1 MGLNSGFS
9 EENLRKIAAQKV
21 SYRFSVKM
29 HITLF
34 IIVNVLLFLVNIL
47 FTPNSFW
54 IIFPFFSWLIGVN
67 MHIVAYILYARGIY
81 PMAKRGVI
89 YHIITYISVM
99 LFLYVT
105 NLVTFSEFYW
115 VFFPAI
121 FWGTAVVLHI
131 IIYLLYFSR
140 KVELSGKRQSRKD
153 RAIEKELDKMRK
165 RQNSRNKGEN

>member
-1 MGLNSGFS
+1 MTTMDSGFS

-29 HITLF
+29 HLTLF
-34 IIVNVLLFLVNIL
+34 IIVNVLLFLVNII
-47 FTPNSFW
+47 FTPEAFW

-89 YHIITYISVM
+89 YHIITYIFVM
-99 LFLYVT
+99 LFLYIT

-121 FWGTAVVLHI
+121 FWGTAVGLHI
-131 IIYLLYFSR
+131 TIYLLYFSK
-140 KVELSGKRQSRKD
+140 KVEMSGKRQSRKD

-165 RQNSRNKGEN
+165 RRSSKNKG